1 MFKRLFGF
9 VVITLF
15 MTYTAQAGLCDLLFS
30 RHAEGSSGGYSYGSA
45 GGTTTVTHTH
55 VYHRHTSQGSSGGY
69 SYGSAGGTPTQVLG
83 TPLRNAA
90 ARFRSVLRRPVT
102 IIEVTPEAPAAP
114 AKPVVGTKCDCN
126 CPNCT
131 CNKQE
136 PLTAKKE

>member
-55 VYHRHTSQGSSGGY
+55 VYHRHTSQGST
-69 SYGSAGGTPTQVLG
+69 GGTPTQVLAAPR
-83 TPLRNAA
+83 TAVLPRLR
-90 ARFRSVLRRPVT
+90 SILRRPVVT
-102 IIEVTPEAPAAP
+102 VTPEAPAEP
-114 AKPVVGTKCDCN
+114 AKPVVGAKCDCGCD